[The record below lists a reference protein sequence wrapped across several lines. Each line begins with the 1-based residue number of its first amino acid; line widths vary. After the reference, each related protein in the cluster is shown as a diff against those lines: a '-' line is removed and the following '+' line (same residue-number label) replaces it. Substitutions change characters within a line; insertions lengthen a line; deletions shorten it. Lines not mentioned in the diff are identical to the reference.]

1 GIIVA
6 EGKPELAEFVSGMT
20 DKETKYLFETERE
33 VLMQLNADCS
43 EPAAAF
49 AELQEGN
56 IRLRVMYG
64 RHSAEVTGRIEDRLQ
79 LAAEVARRL
88 KG

>member
-1 GIIVA
+1 
-6 EGKPELAEFVSGMT
+6 MT
-20 DKETKYLFETERE
+20 NEETKVVFETERE

-49 AELQEGN
+49 AELQGET
-56 IRLRVMYG
+56 IRLRAMYG
-64 RHSAEVTGRIEDRLQ
+64 RHSAEGTAKIEDRLQ
-79 LAAEVARRL
+79 LAADVARRL